1 MACPTS
7 LRSAISLYLCIAYPA
22 PIMAEYI
29 AVRMEGEEMLRASG
43 IASTFIR
50 RFYVLG
56 PGHWWPYP
64 LVPLF
69 AVMRLI
75 PSMREGAERI
85 GPVTLRQTLAALVGA
100 VESPPS
106 GVREL
111 NAREIRGA

>member
-1 MACPTS
+1 
-7 LRSAISLYLCIAYPA
+7 
-22 PIMAEYI
+22 MAEYI